1 MIPIKKEPNYLYQL
15 FRSYENCKFCRKGTD
30 TWHEKTNTPV
40 CKECA
45 KTHKEGELKAWV
57 AFARKLLEAGI

>member
-1 MIPIKKEPNYLYQL
+1 MIPIKKEPSYLYL
-15 FRSYENCKFCRKGTD
+15 LYRSYENCKFCKKGTD

-45 KTHKEGELKAWV
+45 KTHKESELKA
-57 AFARKLLEAGI
+57 